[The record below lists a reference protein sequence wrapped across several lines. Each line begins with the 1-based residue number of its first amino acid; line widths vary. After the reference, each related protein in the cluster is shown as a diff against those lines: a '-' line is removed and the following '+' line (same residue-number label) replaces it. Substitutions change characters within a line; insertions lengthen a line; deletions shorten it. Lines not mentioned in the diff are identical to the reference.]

1 MVDEYRVYLENLSFP
16 SFLRLIEAVRR
27 TNESARRIQNPRLQ
41 APNPMRPHP
50 PPRKRLVVAT
60 VENGQGEALL
70 PEESYLQARVL
81 AGTQSGT

>member
-1 MVDEYRVYLENLSFP
+1 MSQREGFKTQGCKPPD
-16 SFLRLIEAVRR
+16 
-27 TNESARRIQNPRLQ
+27 
-41 APNPMRPHP
+41 PMRPHP